1 MALGLVAGLSARG
14 LAVPDDVSVGG
25 FDDNPDAAFYTP
37 ALTTVRLDV
46 EGEAAEAVA
55 TVLGEEPT
63 RPAEPILVV
72 RESTAPPR

>member
-1 MALGLVAGLSARG
+1 VA
-14 LAVPDDVSVGG
+14 G

-55 TVLGEEPT
+55 RVLGDEPVL
-63 RPAEPILVV
+63 PAQPVLVP
-72 RESTAPPR
+72 RASTSAPR